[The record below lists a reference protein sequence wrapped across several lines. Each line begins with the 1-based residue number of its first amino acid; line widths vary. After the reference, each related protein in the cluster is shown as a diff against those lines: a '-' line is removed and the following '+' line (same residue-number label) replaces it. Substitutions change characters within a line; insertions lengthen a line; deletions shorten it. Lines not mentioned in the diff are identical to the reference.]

1 MARQRQDEILD
12 LLQLRG
18 QCSITELADRLSVSG
33 ETIRRDIRKLAD
45 DGTVEAV
52 RGGVALPEVVRETA
66 FRYCLLE
73 EVEAKQAIARRAAAE
88 VENGDRLFLAG
99 GSTMV
104 YFAYALRSHLELTVI
119 TNSIDI
125 ARLLVTRNGNRVLV
139 AGGEVDARNG
149 CVEGP
154 LAVDFVRGFYAAK
167 AIVSSAWVH
176 TSGELMHDEVD
187 SAEITRAMLECAEQ
201 RIVLADHTRFGGQ
214 GLVRIVGVDEIDAL
228 ATDKALSAEF
238 TAAIEAAGVRLL
250 VADEDAEMLQAA
262 AVAS

>member
-12 LLQLRG
+12 LLQMRG

-45 DGTVEAV
+45 EGTVEAV

-66 FRYCLLE
+66 FHYCLLE

-104 YFAYALRSHLELTVI
+104 YFAYALRSHLDLTVI

-139 AGGEVDARNG
+139 AGGEVDARDG

-154 LAVDFVRGFYAAK
+154 LAVEFVRGFYAAK
-167 AIVSSAWVH
+167 AFISSAWIH
-176 TSGELMHDEVD
+176 PSGGVMHDEINR
-187 SAEITRAMLECAEQ
+187 AEITRAMLDCAEQ
-201 RIVLADHTRFGGQ
+201 RIVLVDHTRFGGQ
-214 GLVRIVGVDEIDAL
+214 GLVRVAGLDEIDAL
-228 ATDKALSAEF
+228 ATDWSPTAEVA
-238 TAAIEAAGVRLL
+238 AAIVAAGVRLL
-250 VADEDAEMLQAA
+250 LADESAALRPGA
-262 AVAS
+262 AVS

>member
-1 MARQRQDEILD
+1 MARRRQDEILD
-12 LLQLRG
+12 LLQMRG

-66 FRYCLLE
+66 FHYCLLE

-154 LAVDFVRGFYAAK
+154 LAVEFVRGFYAAK
-167 AIVSSAWVH
+167 AFVSSAWIH
-176 TSGELMHDEVD
+176 ASGGVMHDEV
-187 SAEITRAMLECAEQ
+187 SRAEVTRAMFDCAEQ
-201 RIVLADHTRFGGQ
+201 RVVLADHTRFAGQ
-214 GLVRIVGVDEIDAL
+214 GLVRVAGLEEIDAL
-228 ATDKALSAEF
+228 ATDRAPPAELG
-238 TAAIEAAGVRLL
+238 AAIDAAGVRLL
-250 VADEDAEMLQAA
+250 LADENAGLRQGF
-262 AVAS
+262 AVS

>member
-1 MARQRQDEILD
+1 MARRRQDEILD
-12 LLQLRG
+12 LLQMRG

-33 ETIRRDIRKLAD
+33 ETIRRDIRKLAG

-66 FRYCLLE
+66 FHYCLLE
-73 EVEAKQAIARRAAAE
+73 EVEAKQAIAHCAAAE

-104 YFAYALRSHLELTVI
+104 YFAYALRGHLDLTVI

-125 ARLLVTRNGNRVLV
+125 ARLLATRNGNRVLV
-139 AGGEVDARNG
+139 AGGEVDARDG

-154 LAVDFVRGFYAAK
+154 LAVEFVRGFYAAK
-167 AIVSSAWVH
+167 AFVSPACIH
-176 TSGELMHDEVD
+176 PSGGVMHDEINC
-187 SAEITRAMLECAEQ
+187 AEITRAMLDCAEQ

-214 GLVRIVGVDEIDAL
+214 RLVRVAGLDEIDTL
-228 ATDKALSAEF
+228 ATDWPPTAEVA
-238 TAAIEAAGVRLL
+238 TAIVAAGVRLL
-250 VADEDAEMLQAA
+250 LADESDTLRPSA
-262 AVAS
+262 AVS